1 MEKWNFDSISDQ
13 HGKVALIT
21 GANSGIGYQ
30 ASLMLAKKGVEVIL
44 ACRDVDKGKRAVDSI
59 RSAHPA
65 AKVFLVTLDLADL
78 ESISECADIIKNS
91 HNQLDLLI
99 NNAGVMIPPFSHT
112 KQGFELQ
119 FGTNHLGHFALT
131 GRLLSLLMKTI
142 DSRVVSVSSLAA
154 SIYNYLDFSDLNWE
168 HKRYRKW
175 QAYGQSKLADLMFI
189 RELANRLE
197 TASCSTMAVA
207 AHPGGLSTNLQRTS
221 NFFMRNKKL
230 TSLYTHTPD
239 KAALSILKAACD
251 PTVKNGSY
259 WGPSGLFMLTGSP
272 DKAKIPAKALNAELT
287 EQLWVKSEQLTG
299 VKFDFN
305 NKRESILP
313 ELRFTM

>member
-13 HGKVALIT
+13 HGRVALVT

-30 ASLMLAKKGVEVIL
+30 ISLMLAKKGAEVIL
-44 ACRDVDKGKRAVDSI
+44 ACRDAAKGKRAVDSI
-59 RSAHPA
+59 YSEHPT
-65 AKVFLVTLDLADL
+65 AKVSLVILDLSDL
-78 ESISECADIIKNS
+78 ESVSECADAVKNKYT
-91 HNQLDLLI
+91 QLDLLI

-131 GRLLSLLMKTI
+131 GRLLSLMLKTT

-154 SIYNYLDFSDLNWE
+154 SIYNYIDFSDLNWE
-168 HKRYRKW
+168 HKPYKKW

-189 RELANRLE
+189 RELAKRLE
-197 TASCSTMAVA
+197 SASVPTIAVA
-207 AHPGGLSTNLQRTS
+207 AHPGGSSTNLQRTS
-221 NFFMRNKKL
+221 NSFMRNKKL

-239 KAALSILKAACD
+239 KAALPTLRAACD

-259 WGPSGLFMLTGSP
+259 WGPSGLFMLTGAP
-272 DKAKIPAKALNAELT
+272 DKAKIPAKALNTKIT
-287 EQLWVKSEQLTG
+287 EQLWEMSEQLTG

-305 NKRESILP
+305 SKKERE
-313 ELRFTM
+313 